1 MEKERRPSKQYGSLE
16 KTQVDEATEK
26 STEDVV
32 SMADSTITIED
43 IEGELCKIERIRDI
57 LVRRESELRYMMD
70 DIQLCREIT
79 RLKTELQKLVSI
91 PDNDKS
97 KEDREREEEL
107 LQQINKLVETRDFLV
122 DDVEFERLRERE
134 EDREMAAFL
143 QSKFPKTLAAKV
155 LWSARVS
162 ILVAAD
168 KGRHSWLQIN
178 RPATLSTVFN
188 LQAEETNLLN
198 CEYRQVTANPSLI
211 GCLWK
216 KRLVLVRSVWLRHLT
231 VPAKQQQQSAGDS
244 GEDAATRPGD
254 VGASRGPHRLIMEF
268 LLGNPFS
275 TPVGQRI
282 ESATGSSLPSE
293 DWALNMEI
301 CDMINSSE
309 EGPKDAVRAIKK
321 RIVGNKNFKEVMLTL
336 TVLET
341 CVKNCGYRFHIL
353 VTTRDFVEGVL
364 VRSIIPRN
372 NPPLI
377 LHDRVLSIIQAWAD
391 AFRSSPDLT
400 GVVSVYEDLRRKGL
414 EFPMTE
420 LDGYSPAQP
429 QKKIKKLKSE
439 LGVVRSNL
447 TMMSDMMSQ
456 LDPVTVKQA
465 DMELLEQ
472 LYTVCKEMQDRIVKI
487 VPRLSEEKLIEEL
500 LAANDEMNTAFTR
513 YHRFERRIPNG
524 QNAAEKSHTYVNLA
538 DLALTPESMALAT
551 SDSSHSLSK
560 PNSLSSHMARLSTS
574 ESDDTLSPKVNVST
588 QQILSE
594 QSEVTVDGLAQAP
607 DSRQHNAATIPINQ
621 STVMDDIE
629 KWLALDDE
637 YDDFE
642 DSDGVTSEEFDR
654 FLAERAKAA
663 ERLPSLRASSQDT
676 NHSES

>member
-1 MEKERRPSKQYGSLE
+1 
-16 KTQVDEATEK
+16 
-26 STEDVV
+26 
-32 SMADSTITIED
+32 
-43 IEGELCKIERIRDI
+43 
-57 LVRRESELRYMMD
+57 
-70 DIQLCREIT
+70 
-79 RLKTELQKLVSI
+79 
-91 PDNDKS
+91 
-97 KEDREREEEL
+97 
-107 LQQINKLVETRDFLV
+107 
-122 DDVEFERLRERE
+122 
-134 EDREMAAFL
+134 
-143 QSKFPKTLAAKV
+143 
-155 LWSARVS
+155 
-162 ILVAAD
+162 
-168 KGRHSWLQIN
+168 
-178 RPATLSTVFN
+178 
-188 LQAEETNLLN
+188 
-198 CEYRQVTANPSLI
+198 
-211 GCLWK
+211 
-216 KRLVLVRSVWLRHLT
+216 
-231 VPAKQQQQSAGDS
+231 
-244 GEDAATRPGD
+244 
-254 VGASRGPHRLIMEF
+254 MEF
-268 LLGNPFS
+268 LMGNPFS

-282 ESATGSSLPSE
+282 ERATGSSLPSE
-293 DWALNMEI
+293 DWTLNMEI
-301 CDMINSSE
+301 CDVINSSE
-309 EGPKDAVRAIKK
+309 EGPRDAVRALKK
-321 RIVGNKNFKEVMLTL
+321 RIVGNKNFKEVMLAL

-353 VTTRDFVEGVL
+353 VTTRDFIEGVL

-372 NPPLI
+372 SPPLI

-420 LDGYSPAQP
+420 LDGYSPVQAP
-429 QKKIKKLKSE
+429 KKTSPGNGPAVTTLPAVLLSSKPPPLTSELKQGNYKGTEAFTPNQVKKLKAE

-513 YHRFERRIPNG
+513 YNRFERRITNG
-524 QNAAEKSHTYVNLA
+524 RNATQKSHSYVNLA
-538 DLALTPESMALAT
+538 DLNLTAQSEVASVTDDSPLSQSK
-551 SDSSHSLSK
+551 SDG
-560 PNSLSSHMARLSTS
+560 LSSQMARLSTS
-574 ESDDTLSPKVNVST
+574 EADDLDTLLQKRNEST
-588 QQILSE
+588 QQRPSE
-594 QSEVTVDGLAQAP
+594 QSEVAVAQAQ
-607 DSRQHNAATIPINQ
+607 DGRLQITGTIPINQ

-629 KWLALDDE
+629 KWLELDDE

>member
-1 MEKERRPSKQYGSLE
+1 
-16 KTQVDEATEK
+16 
-26 STEDVV
+26 
-32 SMADSTITIED
+32 
-43 IEGELCKIERIRDI
+43 
-57 LVRRESELRYMMD
+57 
-70 DIQLCREIT
+70 
-79 RLKTELQKLVSI
+79 
-91 PDNDKS
+91 
-97 KEDREREEEL
+97 
-107 LQQINKLVETRDFLV
+107 
-122 DDVEFERLRERE
+122 
-134 EDREMAAFL
+134 
-143 QSKFPKTLAAKV
+143 
-155 LWSARVS
+155 
-162 ILVAAD
+162 
-168 KGRHSWLQIN
+168 
-178 RPATLSTVFN
+178 
-188 LQAEETNLLN
+188 
-198 CEYRQVTANPSLI
+198 
-211 GCLWK
+211 
-216 KRLVLVRSVWLRHLT
+216 
-231 VPAKQQQQSAGDS
+231 
-244 GEDAATRPGD
+244 
-254 VGASRGPHRLIMEF
+254 MEF

-282 ESATGSSLPSE
+282 EAATSSSLPSE
-293 DWALNMEI
+293 DWTLNMEI

-309 EGPKDAVRAIKK
+309 EGPKDAIRAIRK
-321 RIVGNKNFKEVMLTL
+321 RIVGNKNFKEVMLAL

-364 VRSIIPRN
+364 VRAIIPRN

-420 LDGYSPAQP
+420 LDGYSPVQP
-429 QKKIKKLKSE
+429 QKKTVPGNGPAVTSLPAALLSSKPPLIPPQTSELKLALEGNNAFTPSQIKKLKAE

-472 LYTVCKEMQDRIVKI
+472 LYTVCKDMQDRIVKI

-524 QNAAEKSHTYVNLA
+524 QSTAEKSHTYVNLT
-538 DLALTPESMALAT
+538 DLNLTPESVT
-551 SDSSHSLSK
+551 NDSAHSLSK
-560 PNSLSSHMARLSTS
+560 SASLSSQMARLSTS
-574 ESDDTLSPKVNVST
+574 ESDDTLSPKTNVAT
-588 QQILSE
+588 QQRPSE
-594 QSEVTVDGLAQAP
+594 RSDAADGLAQAQ
-607 DSRQHNAATIPINQ
+607 DSRLHSAGTDDSPASTRSSSPKLDWMIKRGMIPINQ

-629 KWLALDDE
+629 KWLELDDE

>member
-1 MEKERRPSKQYGSLE
+1 
-16 KTQVDEATEK
+16 
-26 STEDVV
+26 
-32 SMADSTITIED
+32 
-43 IEGELCKIERIRDI
+43 
-57 LVRRESELRYMMD
+57 
-70 DIQLCREIT
+70 
-79 RLKTELQKLVSI
+79 
-91 PDNDKS
+91 
-97 KEDREREEEL
+97 
-107 LQQINKLVETRDFLV
+107 
-122 DDVEFERLRERE
+122 
-134 EDREMAAFL
+134 
-143 QSKFPKTLAAKV
+143 
-155 LWSARVS
+155 
-162 ILVAAD
+162 
-168 KGRHSWLQIN
+168 
-178 RPATLSTVFN
+178 
-188 LQAEETNLLN
+188 
-198 CEYRQVTANPSLI
+198 
-211 GCLWK
+211 
-216 KRLVLVRSVWLRHLT
+216 
-231 VPAKQQQQSAGDS
+231 
-244 GEDAATRPGD
+244 
-254 VGASRGPHRLIMEF
+254 MEF

-293 DWALNMEI
+293 DWTLNMEI
-301 CDMINSSE
+301 CDTINSSE

-524 QNAAEKSHTYVNLA
+524 QNAAEKSHTYVNLT

-560 PNSLSSHMARLSTS
+560 PNSLSSQMARLSTS
-574 ESDDTLSPKVNVST
+574 ESDDTLSPKVNVPT
-588 QQILSE
+588 QQRLSE

-607 DSRQHNAATIPINQ
+607 DSRQHNAATDDSPASTRSSSPKLDWMIKRGMIPINQ

>member
-1 MEKERRPSKQYGSLE
+1 
-16 KTQVDEATEK
+16 
-26 STEDVV
+26 
-32 SMADSTITIED
+32 
-43 IEGELCKIERIRDI
+43 
-57 LVRRESELRYMMD
+57 
-70 DIQLCREIT
+70 
-79 RLKTELQKLVSI
+79 
-91 PDNDKS
+91 
-97 KEDREREEEL
+97 
-107 LQQINKLVETRDFLV
+107 
-122 DDVEFERLRERE
+122 
-134 EDREMAAFL
+134 
-143 QSKFPKTLAAKV
+143 
-155 LWSARVS
+155 
-162 ILVAAD
+162 
-168 KGRHSWLQIN
+168 
-178 RPATLSTVFN
+178 
-188 LQAEETNLLN
+188 
-198 CEYRQVTANPSLI
+198 
-211 GCLWK
+211 
-216 KRLVLVRSVWLRHLT
+216 
-231 VPAKQQQQSAGDS
+231 
-244 GEDAATRPGD
+244 
-254 VGASRGPHRLIMEF
+254 MEF
-268 LLGNPFS
+268 LMGNPFS

-282 ESATGSSLPSE
+282 ESATSSSLPSD

-321 RIVGNKNFKEVMLTL
+321 RIVGNKNFKEVMLAL

-353 VTTRDFVEGVL
+353 VTTRDFIEGVL

-372 NPPLI
+372 NPPLV
-377 LHDRVLSIIQAWAD
+377 LHDRVLGIVQAWAD

-420 LDGYSPAQP
+420 LDGYSPVQGPKKTLPGNGPAVTTLPAVLLSSKPPLIPP
-429 QKKIKKLKSE
+429 QTSELKLALEGTNAFTPSQVKRLKVE

-465 DMELLEQ
+465 DMELLE

-500 LAANDEMNTAFTR
+500 LATNDEMNTAFTR
-513 YHRFERRIPNG
+513 YHRFERRITNG
-524 QNAAEKSHTYVNLA
+524 QNTTQKSHTYVNLT
-538 DLALTPESMALAT
+538 DLDVTAESQESGIASVT
-551 SDSSHSLSK
+551 SDS
-560 PNSLSSHMARLSTS
+560 LSSQLAKLSTS
-574 ESDDTLSPKVNVST
+574 ESDDALSQKINVST
-588 QQILSE
+588 QPSPSQ
-594 QSEVTVDGLAQAP
+594 QSDVAVDGLAQAQENRLHNP
-607 DSRQHNAATIPINQ
+607 GTDDSPASSRSSSPKLDWMIKRGMIPINQ
-621 STVMDDIE
+621 SNVMDDIE

-637 YDDFE
+637 YDDYE

>member
-1 MEKERRPSKQYGSLE
+1 
-16 KTQVDEATEK
+16 
-26 STEDVV
+26 
-32 SMADSTITIED
+32 
-43 IEGELCKIERIRDI
+43 
-57 LVRRESELRYMMD
+57 
-70 DIQLCREIT
+70 
-79 RLKTELQKLVSI
+79 
-91 PDNDKS
+91 
-97 KEDREREEEL
+97 
-107 LQQINKLVETRDFLV
+107 
-122 DDVEFERLRERE
+122 
-134 EDREMAAFL
+134 
-143 QSKFPKTLAAKV
+143 
-155 LWSARVS
+155 
-162 ILVAAD
+162 
-168 KGRHSWLQIN
+168 
-178 RPATLSTVFN
+178 
-188 LQAEETNLLN
+188 
-198 CEYRQVTANPSLI
+198 
-211 GCLWK
+211 
-216 KRLVLVRSVWLRHLT
+216 
-231 VPAKQQQQSAGDS
+231 
-244 GEDAATRPGD
+244 
-254 VGASRGPHRLIMEF
+254 MEF
-268 LLGNPFS
+268 LMGNPFS

-282 ESATGSSLPSE
+282 ESATSSSLPSD

-321 RIVGNKNFKEVMLTL
+321 RIVGNKNFKEVMLAL

-353 VTTRDFVEGVL
+353 VTTRDFIEGVL

-372 NPPLI
+372 NPPLV
-377 LHDRVLSIIQAWAD
+377 LHDRVLGIVQAWAD

-420 LDGYSPAQP
+420 LDGYSPVQGP
-429 QKKIKKLKSE
+429 KKVKRLKVE

-500 LAANDEMNTAFTR
+500 LATNDEMNTAFTR
-513 YHRFERRIPNG
+513 YHRFERRITNG
-524 QNAAEKSHTYVNLA
+524 QNTTQKSHTYVNLT
-538 DLALTPESMALAT
+538 DLDVTAESQESGIASVT
-551 SDSSHSLSK
+551 SDS
-560 PNSLSSHMARLSTS
+560 LSSQLAKLSTS
-574 ESDDTLSPKVNVST
+574 ESDDALSQKINVST
-588 QQILSE
+588 QPSPSQ
-594 QSEVTVDGLAQAP
+594 QSDVAVDGLAQAQENRLHNP
-607 DSRQHNAATIPINQ
+607 GTDDSPASSRSSSPKLDWMIKRGMIPINQ
-621 STVMDDIE
+621 SNVMDDIE

-637 YDDFE
+637 YDDYE